1 MYFEEAKDLRK
12 DVATVREVMGLITYL
27 TLRSRSKAK
36 ASRALR
42 VLKKLAAQIGV
53 LYLLEEEGLRLL
65 TLPRR
70 RTTTKGPIKQPDH
83 FSSIEFVEQFRFRKA
98 HFWEIL
104 GQLRLTNGQK
114 LMDGD
119 SIQLLKY
126 GEEGHYG
133 YVWAD
138 QALMVFL
145 RRFATPSRWVD
156 LQYILGGSRTKLSA
170 VFNFMVTELYAVY
183 SPLICDMH
191 RFKSKFTVFA
201 DHLRRRGCPFKNLV
215 AFFDGHFQ
223 PTTRPGGQGCVNM
236 NLEDFQTF
244 AGKERMHGL
253 KYQSAVLPNGLALV
267 WGPWRGVFHDSTM
280 FSRSGVLQDLEDI
293 SRELGQDF
301 IAFGDSA
308 YPLNRYMQRIL
319 KGPATGE
326 GLTAWERRY
335 NALMARFRIIVEN
348 VFAVCE
354 QSWGILRDRHNL
366 RLGNQAVGK
375 LFPLA
380 ILFYNIR
387 TILYGNNIV
396 SYMGE
401 DVLMDI
407 TLSEYLSFIIE

>member
-1 MYFEEAKDLRK
+1 
-12 DVATVREVMGLITYL
+12 
-27 TLRSRSKAK
+27 
-36 ASRALR
+36 
-42 VLKKLAAQIGV
+42 
-53 LYLLEEEGLRLL
+53 
-65 TLPRR
+65 
-70 RTTTKGPIKQPDH
+70 
-83 FSSIEFVEQFRFRKA
+83 
-98 HFWEIL
+98 
-104 GQLRLTNGQK
+104 
-114 LMDGD
+114 
-119 SIQLLKY
+119 
-126 GEEGHYG
+126 
-133 YVWAD
+133 
-138 QALMVFL
+138 
-145 RRFATPSRWVD
+145 
-156 LQYILGGSRTKLSA
+156 
-170 VFNFMVTELYAVY
+170 
-183 SPLICDMH
+183 
-191 RFKSKFTVFA
+191 
-201 DHLRRRGCPFKNLV
+201 
-215 AFFDGHFQ
+215 
-223 PTTRPGGQGCVNM
+223 
-236 NLEDFQTF
+236 
-244 AGKERMHGL
+244 
-253 KYQSAVLPNGLALV
+253 LV